1 MDTKSSLYRQKTLI
15 ALHMD
20 KKEPHFLG
28 HRARVKEKFLKSP
41 SSLQDYEL
49 LELALFWAL
58 PRKDTKPL
66 AKQMLS
72 DLKNL
77 AGIIYADP
85 DKLLSVEGA
94 NQGMLINFMIIREF
108 LDRVLKQNVINTHV
122 LSSWNALVEY
132 LQTTMGSIKTEQFR
146 IIFLNS
152 KNIIVADEIQSVGT
166 VDQTSIYPREVVKRA
181 LFHES
186 TAIILVHNHP
196 SGDPKP
202 SRADIELTKEVVQA
216 CLTFNIKVHDH
227 VIISK
232 RKFFSFKSEC
242 LL

>member
-1 MDTKSSLYRQKTLI
+1 
-15 ALHMD
+15 MD

-41 SSLQDYEL
+41 GSLQDYEL

-58 PRKDTKPL
+58 PRKDTKPI

-94 NQGMLINFMIIREF
+94 TQGMLVNFMVIREF
-108 LDRVLKQNVINTHV
+108 LDRVLKQNIINTHV

-132 LQTTMGSIKTEQFR
+132 LQTSMGSIKTEQFR

-152 KNIIVADEIQSVGT
+152 KNIIVADELQSVGT

-181 LFHES
+181 LFHEA

-216 CLTFNIKVHDH
+216 CATFNIKVHDH

-232 RKFFSFKSEC
+232 KKFFSFKSEC

>member
-1 MDTKSSLYRQKTLI
+1 MDKS
-15 ALHMD
+15 

-41 SSLQDYEL
+41 GSLQDYEL
-49 LELALFWAL
+49 LELSLFWAL
-58 PRKDTKPL
+58 PRKDTKPI
-66 AKQMLS
+66 AKQMLA

-77 AGIIYADP
+77 AGIIYADS
-85 DKLLSVEGA
+85 DKLLSIEGVT
-94 NQGMLINFMIIREF
+94 QGMLVNFTVIREF
-108 LDRVLKQNVINTHV
+108 LDRVLKQNIINTHV
-122 LSSWNALVEY
+122 LNSWNALIEY
-132 LQTTMGSIKTEQFR
+132 LQTSMGSMKTEQFR

-152 KNIIVADEIQSVGT
+152 KNIIVADELQSLGT
-166 VDQTSIYPREVVKRA
+166 VDQTSLYPREVVKRA
-181 LFHES
+181 LFHEA

-202 SRADIELTKEVVQA
+202 SKADVELTKEVVQA
-216 CLTFNIKVHDH
+216 CATFNITVHDH

-232 RKFFSFKSEC
+232 KRFFSFKSEC

>member
-1 MDTKSSLYRQKTLI
+1 MDKS
-15 ALHMD
+15 

-41 SSLQDYEL
+41 GSLQDYEL
-49 LELALFWAL
+49 LELSLFWAL
-58 PRKDTKPL
+58 PRKDTKPI

-77 AGIIYADP
+77 AGIIYADS
-85 DKLLSVEGA
+85 DKLLSIEGVT
-94 NQGMLINFMIIREF
+94 QGMLVNFTVIREF
-108 LDRVLKQNVINTHV
+108 LDRVLKQNIINTHV
-122 LSSWNALVEY
+122 LNSWNALIEY
-132 LQTTMGSIKTEQFR
+132 LQTSMGSMKTEQFR

-152 KNIIVADEIQSVGT
+152 KNIIVADELQSLGT
-166 VDQTSIYPREVVKRA
+166 VDQTSLYPREVVKRA
-181 LFHES
+181 LFHEA

-202 SRADIELTKEVVQA
+202 SKADVELTKEVVQA
-216 CLTFNIKVHDH
+216 CATFNITVHDH

-232 RKFFSFKSEC
+232 KRFFSFKSEC

>member
-1 MDTKSSLYRQKTLI
+1 MLTI
-15 ALHMD
+15 HPMD
-20 KKEPHFLG
+20 KPKQEPHFLG
-28 HRARVKEKFLKSP
+28 HRARLKEKFLKSP
-41 SSLQDYEL
+41 DALQDYEL
-49 LELALFWAL
+49 LEAALFWAL

-72 DLKNL
+72 ELKNL

-85 DKLLSVEGA
+85 DKFLAIEGTT
-94 NQGMLINFMIIREF
+94 QGMFINFRIIREF
-108 LDRVLKQNVINTHV
+108 LNRVLKQNVLNTHV

-132 LQTTMGSIKTEQFR
+132 LQASMGTIKTEQFR

-152 KNIIVADEIQSVGT
+152 KNIIVGDELQSTGT

-181 LFHES
+181 LFHEA

-202 SRADIELTKEVVQA
+202 SKADIELTKEVVKA
-216 CLTFNIKVHDH
+216 CATFNITVHDH

-232 RKFFSFKSEC
+232 KRFFSFKSEC

>member
-1 MDTKSSLYRQKTLI
+1 MDKS
-15 ALHMD
+15 

-49 LELALFWAL
+49 LELSLFWAL
-58 PRKDTKPL
+58 PRKDTKPI

-77 AGIIYADP
+77 AGIIYADS
-85 DKLLSVEGA
+85 DKLLSIEGVT
-94 NQGMLINFMIIREF
+94 QGMLVNFTVIREF
-108 LDRVLKQNVINTHV
+108 LDRVLKQNIINTHV
-122 LSSWNALVEY
+122 LNSWNALIEY
-132 LQTTMGSIKTEQFR
+132 LQTSMGSMKTEQFR

-152 KNIIVADEIQSVGT
+152 KNIIVADELQSLGT
-166 VDQTSIYPREVVKRA
+166 VDQTSLYPREVVKRA
-181 LFHES
+181 LFHEA

-202 SRADIELTKEVVQA
+202 SKADVELTKEVVQA
-216 CLTFNIKVHDH
+216 CATFNITVHDH

-232 RKFFSFKSEC
+232 KRFFSFKSEC

>member
-1 MDTKSSLYRQKTLI
+1 
-15 ALHMD
+15 MD

-41 SSLQDYEL
+41 GSLQDYEL

-58 PRKDTKPL
+58 PRKDTKPI

-94 NQGMLINFMIIREF
+94 TQGMLVNFMVIREF
-108 LDRVLKQNVINTHV
+108 LDRVLKQNIINTHV

-152 KNIIVADEIQSVGT
+152 KNIIVADEIQSTGT

-181 LFHES
+181 LFHEA

-202 SRADIELTKEVVQA
+202 SRADLELTKEVVQA
-216 CLTFNIKVHDH
+216 CATFNIKVHDH

-232 RKFFSFKSEC
+232 KKFFSFKSEC

>member
-1 MDTKSSLYRQKTLI
+1 MDKQ
-15 ALHMD
+15 

-28 HRARVKEKFLKSP
+28 HRSRVKEKFLKSP
-41 SSLQDYEL
+41 GSLQDYEL

-58 PRKDTKPL
+58 PRKDTKPI

-77 AGIIYADP
+77 AGIIYADS
-85 DKLLSVEGA
+85 DKLLSIEGA
-94 NQGMLINFMIIREF
+94 TQGMLVNFIVIREF
-108 LDRVLKQNVINTHV
+108 IDRVLKQNIINTHV
-122 LSSWNALVEY
+122 LNSWNALIEY
-132 LQTTMGSIKTEQFR
+132 LQTSMGSMKTEQFR

-152 KNIIVADEIQSVGT
+152 KNIIVADELQSLGT
-166 VDQTSIYPREVVKRA
+166 VDQTSLYPREVVKRA
-181 LFHES
+181 LFHEA

-202 SRADIELTKEVVQA
+202 SKADIELTKEVVKA
-216 CLTFNIKVHDH
+216 CATFNITVHDH

-232 RKFFSFKSEC
+232 KRFFSFKSEC